1 MSDEVSIRLSTDPRV
16 VKQIKRLQGKMPDA
30 DISQIVRAAILY
42 FAESAPDHQIKV
54 YIQEQIYQEQA

>member
-1 MSDEVSIRLSTDPRV
+1 MSEEVSIRLSTDPRV

-54 YIQEQIYQEQA
+54 FIQEQIYQEQA

>member
-16 VKQIKRLQGKMPDA
+16 TKQVKRLQGKMPEA
-30 DISQIVRAAILY
+30 DISQIVRAAVLY